1 MSQFEKKGSRLRV
14 SGSVTVESVNALLT
28 ECTAAFAA
36 DGSPADL
43 SGSNLEMDLSG
54 VTEADSSA
62 IALLFEWLRRARGQ
76 NANLVFTNM
85 PANLTTLA
93 ALYGVVEL
101 IPQHTAR

>member
-1 MSQFEKKGSRLRV
+1 LSQFEKNGSLLRV
-14 SGSVTVESVNALLT
+14 SGAVTVESVNALLT
-28 ECTAAFAA
+28 ESATAFAA
-36 DGSPADL
+36 DGSYADL

-62 IALLFEWLRRARGQ
+62 IALLFEWMRRSRGR

-85 PANLTTLA
+85 PANLTNLA

-101 IPQHTAR
+101 IPQHSSH